1 MLLKLFIPIL
11 AIVGALATPAVA
23 DSVRPSA
30 ELRSTAAATDAAA
43 AAVGQAQVEL
53 AQWEAAKRK
62 LDATYKSQLQGIDK
76 LKRQRSSWGRDRQL
90 RRAYA
95 ESQSTAK
102 KLADYDRRARSAATR
117 LRSAREA
124 LLEQIEAELAR
135 SPAASRQ
142 SWLTRLRAAHRPSEV
157 PRRRIVL
164 PDERIDPLASA
175 AELEEQAQ
183 LLAKSEAQLARE
195 IDNLDRREK
204 RYLRMAKLR
213 QTRARA
219 AEMSLIDDE
228 SPRRTTGHTGRGSAA
243 TVGGSAESG
252 ADNDAP
258 SPAPGGSVPPAE
270 PSTGGTS
277 FDRGASSDFSI
288 ILADVVDTPTLNAY
302 RVADMSGDPSKKAAA
317 AKRMRDQAAK
327 RLERLR
333 RQRQQ
338 MLDRARQQR

>member
-1 MLLKLFIPIL
+1 VTAKLLIPLLTALVL
-11 AIVGALATPAVA
+11 ASPVA
-23 DSVRPSA
+23 AQTVRSA
-30 ELRSTAAATDAAA
+30 ERGNANSATDAAA
-43 AAVGQAQVEL
+43 AAVGQAQVDA
-53 AQWEAAKRK
+53 AQWDAAKRK
-62 LDATYKSQLQGIDK
+62 LEGAYKRQLQDIDK

-95 ESQSTAK
+95 ESQGTAK
-102 KLADYDRRARSAATR
+102 KLADFDRRARAAAAR
-117 LRSAREA
+117 LRSAREK
-124 LLEQIEAELAR
+124 LLELIDAELAR
-135 SPAASRQ
+135 SPGSKRRA
-142 SWLTRLRAAHRPSEV
+142 WLVRLRVEHRPDDA

-183 LLAKSEAQLARE
+183 LLAKSEAQLAHE
-195 IDNLDRREK
+195 IENLDRREK

-228 SPRRTTGHTGRGSAA
+228 SPRRTTGHTGQPSAA
-243 TVGGSAESG
+243 GGAGG
-252 ADNDAP
+252 AAGSDADQA
-258 SPAPGGSVPPAE
+258 PAPGGSLPPSD
-270 PSTGGTS
+270 PSPGGGTS
-277 FDRGASSDFSI
+277 FERGASSDFSI
-288 ILADVVDTPTLNAY
+288 ILADVVDTSTLNAY
-302 RVADMSGDPSKKAAA
+302 RVADMSGDPSKKATAA
-317 AKRMRDQAAK
+317 RRMRDQAEK